1 MMSAR
6 LTLPGPNFFIVGAAK
21 CGTTSLHD
29 YLSRHPDV
37 FMSRL
42 KEPHFFARDF
52 DIPADWC
59 VRDRQ
64 RYLDLFADA
73 KQRRRVGEASVW
85 YIYSRTAAAELREF
99 RPDARIIIM
108 LRDPIDTMYSL
119 HGQFL
124 WNCNDDILD
133 FEQALAAEAD
143 LARGL
148 RIPAEA
154 HMPRALLYSQVVD
167 FAPQVQRYFAAFGRE
182 NVMVIL
188 FDDFTRDTA
197 GVYRRVLEFLGL
209 DATFQPDFR
218 VVNAA
223 KPITPRLNRF
233 LARRPALRSALH
245 AVVPKTVIRRINYAL
260 PYVVKPVRRSGRIDP
275 RLRSRLMPSFVPK
288 IEALARLIDRDLS
301 SWCRA

>member
-6 LTLPGPNFFIVGAAK
+6 LTTPGPNFFIVGAAK

-59 VRDRQ
+59 VRDCR
-64 RYLDLFADA
+64 RYAKLFADA
-73 KQRRRVGEASVW
+73 GQRRRVGEASVW
-85 YIYSRTAAAELREF
+85 YIYSRTAAAELRQF
-99 RPDARIIIM
+99 RPDARIIVM

-124 WNCNDDILD
+124 WNCNEDILD
-133 FEQALAAEAD
+133 FEEALAAEVD
-143 LARGL
+143 RERGL

-154 HMPRALLYSQVVD
+154 HMPPALLYSQVVD
-167 FAPQVQRYFAAFGRE
+167 FAPQVQRYFDAFGRE

-188 FDDFTRDTA
+188 FDEFVKDTA
-197 GVYRRVLEFLGL
+197 GVYRRVLEFL
-209 DATFQPDFR
+209 DVDQTFQPDFR

-233 LARRPALRSALH
+233 LARRPWLRSALH
-245 AVVPKTVIRRINYAL
+245 RLVPGPVLRQVNYAL
-260 PYVVKPVRRSGRIDP
+260 PRVIKPVARAPRIDP
-275 RLRSRLMPSFVPK
+275 QLRSRLLPSFVPK

-301 SWCRA
+301 PWCRP